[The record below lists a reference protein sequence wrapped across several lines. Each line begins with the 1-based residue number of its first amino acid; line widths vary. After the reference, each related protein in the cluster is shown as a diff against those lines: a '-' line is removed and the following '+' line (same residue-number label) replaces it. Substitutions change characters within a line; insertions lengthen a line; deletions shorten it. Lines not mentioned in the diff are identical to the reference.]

1 MSAEILII
9 GTEILL
15 GQIVDTNAAF
25 IAEQLAAAGVD
36 VYFKTV
42 VGDNEGRIETALR
55 QALERSDFVIAAGG
69 LGPTEDD
76 LTRSVFARVLGRP
89 LTLNEELLEKIRKR
103 FASRGLAM
111 TPNNE
116 KQALVP
122 QHAIILDNPR
132 GTAPGLF
139 MKGGAKG
146 EKVVVAMPGVPSEM
160 KPMLTDQVI
169 PLLQERMGKV
179 SIIKSRVIKTCG
191 IGESRVDD
199 LIGDLFRESRNPSLA
214 LLAYPSEVHIRITAK
229 AESKEAAERMIS
241 ELEGQIRERVGEW
254 IYGRDQQSMEEIV
267 GFLLG
272 VHGKT
277 LVVAESCTG
286 GLVCNLL
293 TNIPGSSR
301 YFERGVIS
309 YSNRAK
315 EELLEVSL
323 FVLERFGA
331 VSPQVAEA
339 MALGVRRMSG
349 ADLGLA
355 VTGIAG
361 PEGGSPEK
369 PVGLVYVALAWD
381 GGVKSREYRFF
392 EGRLANKRRSSLM
405 ALEMVRR
412 HLVGLPLDESAC
424 RR

>member
-89 LTLNEELLEKIRKR
+89 LILNEELLEKIRKR
-103 FASRGLAM
+103 FASRGLSM

-122 QHAIILDNPR
+122 QRAIILDNPR

-241 ELEGQIRERVGEW
+241 ELEGQIRERVGVDLRQ
-254 IYGRDQQSMEEIV
+254 GPAKHGGDRR
-267 GFLLG
+267 LLAG
-272 VHGKT
+272 CPWQNPR
-277 LVVAESCTG
+277 SCRILHWRP
-286 GLVCNLL
+286 GLQPPDEY
-293 TNIPGSSR
+293 PG
-301 YFERGVIS
+301 
-309 YSNRAK
+309 
-315 EELLEVSL
+315 
-323 FVLERFGA
+323 
-331 VSPQVAEA
+331 Q
-339 MALGVRRMSG
+339 
-349 ADLGLA
+349 
-355 VTGIAG
+355 
-361 PEGGSPEK
+361 
-369 PVGLVYVALAWD
+369 
-381 GGVKSREYRFF
+381 
-392 EGRLANKRRSSLM
+392 
-405 ALEMVRR
+405 
-412 HLVGLPLDESAC
+412 LPLL
-424 RR
+424 